1 MEDLWEV
8 GWLIILEGKAHG
20 WGMLK
25 DSNSGQP
32 KTGNIQLPDF
42 FVTSCWAQSYLQKII
57 RIMTIFSYFQKFI
70 STDSLNCVFI
80 KKLYNFF

>member
-25 DSNSGQP
+25 DSNSGHP
-32 KTGNIQLPDF
+32 KTGNIQLFCDQMLGSILPTKNYRNYDHILMF
-42 FVTSCWAQSYLQKII
+42 PKI
-57 RIMTIFSYFQKFI
+57 YFH
-70 STDSLNCVFI
+70 
-80 KKLYNFF
+80 